1 MSALK
6 MDLKSLI
13 MSENS
18 INNSVELFLDK
29 VRDAVAEYK
38 MTENVGTVVAAL
50 SGGADSVSL
59 LRALLMLKEELG
71 ISVRACHLNHCLRG
85 EESDHDELFCAE
97 LCKELSVPLDKAR
110 IDVSSLREKHES
122 VEEAAR
128 RVRYGFFR
136 DVLMSNCPAV
146 IATAHTASD
155 NAETVLFNLTRGTG
169 AGGLCGIPPV
179 RGSEGFTVI
188 RPLIGCT
195 RDDVEG
201 FLKSLGQDYMTDKS
215 NLSVEYSRNRI
226 RLNVIPELEKINP
239 SLCAVIARMTKNL
252 RRDNELLEETAQR
265 ALNDS
270 KKGKGWDAAM
280 LSALPEP
287 IKARA
292 VRSILT
298 MGGIEPSSLRI
309 RTAAALLEKRSARY
323 NPCKHRFFTIRKGVC
338 FTEETHQNFGG
349 YNEKKI
355 TK

>member
-1 MSALK
+1 M
-6 MDLKSLI
+6 I

-18 INNSVELFLDK
+18 INDPVELFLNK
-29 VRDAVAEYK
+29 VREAAAEYK
-38 MTENVGTVVAAL
+38 MTENVRTVVVAL

-71 ISVRACHLNHCLRG
+71 TDVRACHLNHCLRG
-85 EESDHDELFCAE
+85 GESDSDELFCAE
-97 LCKELSVPLDKAR
+97 LCGKLSVPSDMER
-110 IDVSSLREKHES
+110 IDISALREKHES
-122 VEEAAR
+122 VEETAR

-136 DVLMSNCPAV
+136 RVLENADAPAV

-179 RGSEGFTVI
+179 RRSGELTVI

-195 RDDVEG
+195 RNDVES
-201 FLKSLGQDYMTDKS
+201 FLKALGQGYVTDRS

-226 RLNVIPELEKINP
+226 RLNVIPELEKINS
-239 SLCAVIARMTKNL
+239 SLVEGVARMTKNL
-252 RRDNELLEETAQR
+252 RRDNELLEETAQK

-323 NPCKHRFFTIRKGVC
+323 NPCKHKFFTIRKGVC
-338 FTEETHQNFGG
+338 FTEEIQQNFSG
-349 YNEKKI
+349 YNEKK
-355 TK
+355 